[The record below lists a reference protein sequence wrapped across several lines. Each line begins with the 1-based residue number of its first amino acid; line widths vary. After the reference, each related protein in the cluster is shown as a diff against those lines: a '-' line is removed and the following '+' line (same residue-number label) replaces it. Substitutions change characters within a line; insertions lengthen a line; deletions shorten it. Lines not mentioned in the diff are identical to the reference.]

1 MQTNITFFSHQPIL
15 RRIFS
20 ILIYLQAATKEAE
33 EARLAEEQRLSDEQ
47 AEKERIEAE
56 KKAYIER
63 LEEQRLADDQAEK
76 DRIEAEKKA
85 YIERMEQA
93 RIRDEEL
100 QAVADAQ
107 REKQERAEAEWY
119 ANQEEEQLA
128 FGFDYAA
135 GDVENVDFGAAP
147 VYAGE
152 QSYFVPT
159 TMEDI
164 NIMTY
169 SIVEAMRP
177 LTNPSQ
183 QFETIDVVEQQQQ
196 TMEIPADANGNA
208 YISEDEYIIPD
219 VTENAIVPVD
229 ASSVIVDDLSSTVPN
244 FPVEESF
251 AQDNEFPTEEL
262 IQFFDEGV
270 SSEESDEYATSIFE
284 AENTLQFQDTLE
296 EEQVEMENGEAFISL
311 RERFE
316 INQAEMQRLAEEQAA
331 AEEEARIQA
340 EKDRVEAER
349 LAAEK
354 AEQERIEAE
363 RRLVATRL
371 QAIRMVTQVAENV
384 KTRKMNDRSKM
395 RRVPDPGFFGTPQ
408 KNSLFQTP
416 SENALDEGLALSKEV
431 ADALKQ
437 ADHAI
442 AHANDDTLL
451 ADRLGPKEQVKRV
464 VQTATETT
472 SKVAKVAAKGSI
484 FLGGA
489 ATIGALQVGAT
500 AAKKAWTAILNN
512 KDWDLNSFVPPSAE
526 EFDIKQAQIDISDAM
541 RRAKEVCVSVLRN
554 GKDWDLSSLA
564 PPSEKEFDIKQAQA
578 EIGDALKRVNIK
590 KAQVEIGDALT
601 NAKKAWVDK
610 YGGKP

>member
-1 MQTNITFFSHQPIL
+1 M
-15 RRIFS
+15 
-20 ILIYLQAATKEAE
+20 
-33 EARLAEEQRLSDEQ
+33 
-47 AEKERIEAE
+47 
-56 KKAYIER
+56 
-63 LEEQRLADDQAEK
+63 
-76 DRIEAEKKA
+76 A

-100 QAVADAQ
+100 QAIADAQ
-107 REKQERAEAEWY
+107 REEQELAEAEWY
-119 ANQEEEQLA
+119 ASQEEEQLA
-128 FGFDYAA
+128 LGFDNVA

-147 VYAGE
+147 VFSYAGE
-152 QSYFVPT
+152 ESYFVPT

-183 QFETIDVVEQQQQ
+183 QFETNDNLEQQQQ
-196 TMEIPADANGNA
+196 TMEIPADADSDAIA
-208 YISEDEYIIPD
+208 YISEDEYTIPD
-219 VTENAIVPVD
+219 ATEELVAPVD
-229 ASSVIVDDLSSTVPN
+229 ESSVFVDELSSTSPT
-244 FPVEESF
+244 FPIEESF
-251 AQDNEFPTEEL
+251 VQVDDFPTEEP
-262 IQFFDEGV
+262 IQFFNGGV

-284 AENTLQFQDTLE
+284 AENTLQFQDNLQE
-296 EEQVEMENGEAFISL
+296 ENVEMENGEAFISL

-371 QAIRMVTQVAENV
+371 QAIRMVRQVGENI

-395 RRVPDPGFFGTPQ
+395 RPVPDPGFFGTPQ
-408 KNSLFQTP
+408 TNSLFQTP
-416 SENALDEGLALSKEV
+416 SENALDEGLALGREV

-437 ADHAI
+437 ADDAI
-442 AHANDDTLL
+442 AHANDENILSGKL
-451 ADRLGPKEQVKRV
+451 SPKEQVKRV

-489 ATIGALQVGAT
+489 ATISALQLGAT
-500 AAKKAWTAILNN
+500 AAKKAWATILNN
-512 KDWDLNSFVPPSAE
+512 KSWNSNSLVPPSAE
-526 EFDIKQAQIDISDAM
+526 EFDIKQAQVEISDAL
-541 RRAKEVCVSVLRN
+541 RRSKEACVSVLGN
-554 GKDWDLSSLA
+554 GKDWDPSSMV

-578 EIGDALKRVNIK
+578 EFGDALKKVNIK
-590 KAQVEIGDALT
+590 QAQVEIGDALAK
-601 NAKKAWVDK
+601 AKKAWVAK
-610 YGGKP
+610 YGGKPWY